1 MGALRAKKGPTLFTP
16 EIWVHSPYTYSIHK
30 PVQGSPCTAILN
42 LKCRHMTSDS
52 THKGLSV
59 LQCLRLTSANIAE
72 ALRAYVKK

>member
-1 MGALRAKKGPTLFTP
+1 MGALSAKKGPTLFTP

-42 LKCRHMTSDS
+42 FKCRHMTSDS